1 MEVLLVTVMSHDPS
15 PPAQD
20 HKAHAWSL
28 HSRHDAV
35 NPDSS
40 RRQAVSPLLPS
51 SPPPKPKPPTFFSSP
66 PPPRSELGLLT
77 LLTPR
82 TLCRWAERPFSCRRA
97 IPGTSSQHSTT
108 FSLSL
113 FLSLLFSVF
122 PPPCC
127 LKRRVFAPGQR
138 STVGLEKYPSLAPL
152 LLLSLSFSP
161 ALQKTCR
168 AHLVFLAHHLICMRI
183 L

>member
-51 SPPPKPKPPTFFSSP
+51 SPPPKPKPPTLFSSP
-66 PPPRSELGLLT
+66 PPPQK
-77 LLTPR
+77 R
-82 TLCRWAERPFSCRRA
+82 TW
-97 IPGTSSQHSTT
+97 T
-108 FSLSL
+108 FDT
-113 FLSLLFSVF
+113 FN
-122 PPPCC
+122 P
-127 LKRRVFAPGQR
+127 
-138 STVGLEKYPSLAPL
+138 
-152 LLLSLSFSP
+152 
-161 ALQKTCR
+161 
-168 AHLVFLAHHLICMRI
+168 
-183 L
+183 